1 MTAPVQL
8 NLQPP
13 TEPIYTVK
21 LPQIG
26 PFGGRCTREAV
37 FSIQLEFAVPGIST
51 DSGTVVNICEFHLR
65 LLQLVYETYMHKKQ
79 QVKRQVK
86 REDKKKP

>member
-13 TEPIYTVK
+13 TEPICTVK

-79 QVKRQVK
+79 ASQAKPGK
-86 REDKKKP
+86 DKKKP